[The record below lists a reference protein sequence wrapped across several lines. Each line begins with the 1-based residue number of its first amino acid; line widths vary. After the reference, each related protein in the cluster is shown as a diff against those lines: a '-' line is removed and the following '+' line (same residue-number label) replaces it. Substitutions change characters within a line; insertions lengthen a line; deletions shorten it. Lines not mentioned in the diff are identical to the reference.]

1 MRTLAPGVTAPE
13 GLAPEGLGVTAARV
27 RPVVLAHEQALEV
40 PGALGPLL
48 DGGLVRGSVLV
59 VDGAVGAGRT
69 SVLLHLLAAVTA
81 AGEWAA
87 VVTGA
92 DGGGFPGPRAA
103 SEAGVDLARLAY
115 VRDVPAVRWA
125 TVVAALLDGCTAVV
139 ADPPPTLL
147 ASDARRLL
155 ARVRQRRAVLLT
167 GERWP
172 ERAARRIRV
181 VGSEWEGLG
190 AGEGRLGEREL
201 SLEVL
206 DRTRTRR
213 AARVGEL
220 ADAG

>member
-1 MRTLAPGVTAPE
+1 VGTDGAVVRTLAAPE
-13 GLAPEGLGVTAARV
+13 ALRDVAARV
-27 RPVVLAHEQALEV
+27 RPVVLAHEQAFDV
-40 PGALGPLL
+40 PGPLGPLL
-48 DGGLVRGSVLV
+48 DGGLVRGTVAV
-59 VDGAVGAGRT
+59 VDGALGAGRT

-87 VVTGA
+87 VVTAAGA
-92 DGGGFPGPRAA
+92 GAVPGPRAA

-115 VRDVPAVRWA
+115 VRDVPAARWA
-125 TVVAALLDGCTAVV
+125 TVVAALLEGCTAVV

-147 ASDARRLL
+147 RSDARRLL
-155 ARVRQRRAVLLT
+155 ARVRQQRAVLLT
-167 GERWP
+167 DERWP

-181 VGSEWEGLG
+181 VASEWTGLG
-190 AGEGRLGEREL
+190 EGEGRLGEREL

-206 DRTRTRR
+206 DRAQRRR

>member
-1 MRTLAPGVTAPE
+1 VTVDGAVVRS
-13 GLAPEGLGVTAARV
+13 LAARV
-27 RPVVLAHEQALEV
+27 RPVVLAREQALDV
-40 PGALGPLL
+40 PGPLGPLL

-59 VDGAVGAGRT
+59 VDGALGTGRT

-87 VVTGA
+87 VVAGPGEA
-92 DGGGFPGPRAA
+92 GLGLPGPRAA

-115 VRDVPAVRWA
+115 VRDVPAARWA
-125 TVVAALLDGCTAVV
+125 TVVAALLDGCTAVA

-147 ASDARRLL
+147 RSDARRLL

-167 GERWP
+167 DERWP
-172 ERAARRIRV
+172 ERTARRIRV
-181 VGSEWEGLG
+181 VGSEWTGLG
-190 AGEGRLGEREL
+190 PGEGRLGEREL
-201 SLEVL
+201 TLEVL
-206 DRTRTRR
+206 DRTRRLR